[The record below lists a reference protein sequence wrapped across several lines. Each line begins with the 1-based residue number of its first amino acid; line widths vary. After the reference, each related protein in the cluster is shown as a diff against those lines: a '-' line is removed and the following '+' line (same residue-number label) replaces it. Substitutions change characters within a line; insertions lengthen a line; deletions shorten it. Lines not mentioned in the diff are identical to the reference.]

1 MKKVLWHGE
10 YLNPTGFAQVTKSL
24 VGHLKNDL
32 DITVLDWQKKL
43 ADNIDNPMEPVSF
56 DGIKLLGCLREKDAE
71 AALQMQFMNI
81 HKYDCVFIIND
92 VWNIDFTLQI
102 LKFREYK
109 GQVICYFPVD
119 ATHHQPDWYANFDI
133 VTKAVTYTEFARK
146 VVLQAA
152 PELEPKLSIIP
163 HGADLN
169 MFYEVTDQSKSEIR
183 EKLFGSNAYNDK
195 FIFLNANRNQP
206 RKRLDI
212 TMEAFSYAAK
222 EVNDMMLYMHC
233 GNTDNSM
240 HIQRLA
246 KRFGIEEKLIMTGD
260 INYHGMMKASASDL
274 NRIYNACDVGVNSG
288 MGEGWGLFN
297 TEMGA
302 IGKLQIVPASSASLE
317 LFKGLF
323 RQISI
328 KCEYTFDHIMT
339 VGAIPDVMNLA
350 DLMGKAYR
358 MDAQEMNMWSAKTKE
373 RFTSPEFLWSNI
385 AKKWKA
391 LFLE

>member
-1 MKKVLWHGE
+1 MKKVLWYGE

-24 VGHLKNDL
+24 VGYLKNDL
-32 DITVLDWQKKL
+32 DITVLDWQKRL
-43 ADNIDNPMEPVSF
+43 ADNIDNPMVPVDF
-56 DGIKLLGCLREKDAE
+56 DGIKLLGCLGEKDAE

-109 GQVICYFPVD
+109 GKVICYFPVD
-119 ATHHQPDWYANFDI
+119 ARVHDPEWYANFDI
-133 VTKAVTYTEFARK
+133 VTRAVTYTEFARK

-152 PELEPKLSIIP
+152 PHIESKLSILP
-163 HGADLN
+163 HGADPKT
-169 MFYEVTDQSKSEIR
+169 FYEITDQSKSEIR
-183 EKLFGSNAYNDK
+183 ESLFGSDAYNDK

-222 EVNDMMLYMHC
+222 NADDMRLYMHC
-233 GNTDNSM
+233 GNTDKSM
-240 HIQRLA
+240 HIQKLA
-246 KRFGIEEKLIMTGD
+246 KRFGIEEKLIMSGD
-260 INYHGMMKASASDL
+260 RNHHGMMKVSTSDL

-302 IGKLQIVPASSASLE
+302 LGKLQIVPASSASQE
-317 LFKGLF
+317 LFEGLF
-323 RQISI
+323 RQIAI
-328 KCEYTFDHIMT
+328 KAEYTFDNIMT
-339 VGAIPDVMNLA
+339 VGAIPDVRSLA

-358 MDAQEMNMWSAKTKE
+358 MGAPERLLLCQKTKE

-385 AKKWKA
+385 AQKWKA